1 MTAART
7 PRAPACLADEAP
19 GHGKMAAAVA
29 WLRRGAW
36 GPARRCGLA
45 AARSYSGG
53 GSYPNVSLT
62 CPLPGV
68 PKAVFAAAEGRER
81 FETRVTV
88 LENGLRV
95 ASQNKFG
102 QFCTVGLLI
111 NSGSRHEAKYLSGIA
126 HFLEKL
132 AFSVSSAG
140 SPSPAVAA
148 CSARAGPGR
157 AVAARLGL
165 YQWLLMLSEVC
176 GAPSPEFRI

>member
-1 MTAART
+1 M
-7 PRAPACLADEAP
+7 
-19 GHGKMAAAVA
+19 
-29 WLRRGAW
+29 
-36 GPARRCGLA
+36 
-45 AARSYSGG
+45 
-53 GSYPNVSLT
+53 SLT

-102 QFCTVGLLI
+102 QFCTVGRECWQRAGRRAFGWAGGALTSSFLPPVLI

-140 SPSPAVAA
+140 SAP
-148 CSARAGPGR
+148 CAGLGR
-157 AVAARLGL
+157 AAAVWVGVYEWILAP
-165 YQWLLMLSEVC
+165 SEVC
-176 GAPSPEFRI
+176 GAPISEFGI